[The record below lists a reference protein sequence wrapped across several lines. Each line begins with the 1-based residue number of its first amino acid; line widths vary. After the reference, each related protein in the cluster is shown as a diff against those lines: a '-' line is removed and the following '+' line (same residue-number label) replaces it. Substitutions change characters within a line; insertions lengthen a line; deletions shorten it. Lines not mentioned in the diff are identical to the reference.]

1 MSQVKSSKRSSDQ
14 SRNCQ
19 HDQYKEKI
27 KERNSGNCTATRQ
40 NGLRIILYPNRL
52 YVPHTANNKQ
62 PSRTRKK
69 APAVATRA
77 SGRLSCGLKVCG
89 MAKRSYLDRSSSESI
104 QTLAGNSK
112 ARALVMQAFLMRA
125 QLLTSRFQLTPT
137 VCRQSSLQSSARNR
151 RLPPGIAIFQPLS
164 IPGNSQR

>member
-112 ARALVMQAFLMRA
+112 ARALVMQAFLME
-125 QLLTSRFQLTPT
+125 SSTPH
-137 VCRQSSLQSSARNR
+137 
-151 RLPPGIAIFQPLS
+151 QPLPTYS
-164 IPGNSQR
+164 NCLQAVQPPIICEEPPPAAGDRDFPTTLDSGNSQR